1 MTAINY
7 PLPFVPMLG
16 KGLVSIAKIINGVTQ
31 GFYPIGNSTKLELEP
46 KDDIA
51 EQYESVNASAS
62 LIATALKK
70 RQIKIA
76 ITGTDF
82 KDDVMDLVLMGNGK
96 STVATTA
103 TTFTAEVLVPAA
115 VGTHKGRY
123 FRTAHRNV
131 DAVGTRPVLTNNSVT
146 LVDGTDWILV
156 DGVQGVIYF
165 PANTSA
171 VDGDAT
177 TITYHTLVGS
187 QTEVAGGVSPTIP
200 CALWFSPDPT
210 DGQKI
215 ELDVWHMNLSPTGQI
230 GLISDDYGN
239 WQLEGLVL
247 GDYVNHPTQP
257 FYRATFLT

>member
-1 MTAINY
+1 MTALIY
-7 PLPFVPMLG
+7 ALPNVPMLG
-16 KGLVSIAKIINGVTQ
+16 KGLIMFAKILNGVQQ
-31 GFYPIGNSTKLELEP
+31 GFYPLGNCTKLELEP

-51 EQYESVNASAS
+51 ELYESINSAAS

-96 STVATTA
+96 TTVSTTA
-103 TTFTAEVLVPAA
+103 VTFTAEILVPAT
-115 VGTHKGRY
+115 VLTHKGRY
-123 FRTAHRNV
+123 FQTLHRNV
-131 DAVGTRPVLTNNSVT
+131 DGTGTVPVVTNNSVP
-146 LVDGTDWILV
+146 LVAGTDYVLQ
-156 DGVQGVIYF
+156 DPVQGIIYF
-165 PANTSA
+165 PSTTGA
-171 VDGDAT
+171 VDGMAT

-187 QTEVAGGVSPTIP
+187 QTEVAGGVSPTIKG
-200 CALWFSPDPT
+200 AIKFSPDPT

-215 ELDVWHMNLSPTGQI
+215 ALDVWNINMSPTGQI

-239 WQLEGLVL
+239 WQLDGLIL

-257 FYRATFLT
+257 FYRATFLA